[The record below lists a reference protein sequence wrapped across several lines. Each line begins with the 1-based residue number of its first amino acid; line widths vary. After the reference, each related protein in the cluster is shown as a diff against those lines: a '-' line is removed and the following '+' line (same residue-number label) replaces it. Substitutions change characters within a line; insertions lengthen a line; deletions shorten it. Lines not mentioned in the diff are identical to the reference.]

1 MYNTALVDT
10 ICRRYTAEDSRQR
23 QDQLLDFL
31 EAVVLE
37 DQPGIR
43 EQLSQLIDVVA
54 TRELQLAN

>member
-10 ICRRYTAEDSRQR
+10 ICRRYMEEDDRQR

-37 DQPGIR
+37 DQPGMR
-43 EQLSQLIDVVA
+43 EQLTQLIDVVGN
-54 TRELQLAN
+54 RELQLAN

>member
-10 ICRRYTAEDSRQR
+10 ICRRYMEEDNRQR

-43 EQLSQLIDVVA
+43 EQLTELIDVVSN
-54 TRELQLAN
+54 RELQLAN